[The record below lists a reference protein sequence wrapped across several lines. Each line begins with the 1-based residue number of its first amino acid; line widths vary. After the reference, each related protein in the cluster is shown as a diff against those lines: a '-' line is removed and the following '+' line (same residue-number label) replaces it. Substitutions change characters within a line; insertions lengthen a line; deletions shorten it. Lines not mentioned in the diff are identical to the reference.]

1 MATVQASKTSA
12 QTNPAPGMLIHHVS
26 WEEYLKLLDWM
37 DDRHIR
43 VTYDG
48 STVEIMSPSYEH
60 DYDDW
65 VIGRFVERLCEELAI
80 RYRIGAKTTL
90 KRELVEKGLE
100 ADACYW
106 IQNEPAMR
114 GKRKLDLSLVPP
126 PDLAI
131 EVEVSRSVLDRL
143 GIYSALGVPEV
154 WRVRNAKVR
163 MLRLG
168 EDGQYHPSE
177 TSHCL
182 PMLPIESLSEWLVRA
197 QVLDES
203 DLIPEYVAWVRETI
217 VPRWRAAP
225 GEEQQV

>member
-1 MATVQASKTSA
+1 MATVSQTSA
-12 QTNPAPGMLIHHVS
+12 ESRFVISGVS
-26 WEEYLKLLDWM
+26 WEEYLRLLDWM
-37 DDRHIR
+37 GDRHIR
-43 VTYDG
+43 LTYDG
-48 STVEIMSPSYEH
+48 SSVEMMSPSYEH

-65 VIGRFVERLCEELAI
+65 IIGRLVERLCEELSI
-80 RYRIGAKTTL
+80 RYRIGAKSTL
-90 KRELVEKGLE
+90 KSALVEKGLE

-154 WRVRNAKVR
+154 WRVRNTKVR
-163 MLRLG
+163 VLLLG
-168 EDGQYHPSE
+168 EDGQYYPSE
-177 TSHCL
+177 TSQSL
-182 PMLPIESLSEWLVRA
+182 PMVPIESLSEWLVRA

-217 VPRWRAAP
+217 LPTWRAAD
-225 GEEQQV
+225 EEGAGG